1 MLYNRYRITSV
12 IKVETDIIVVLLNKM
27 KKPTIINPYH
37 AELYTQ
43 GDQIPGTNHHMTV
56 SALGTTTSKPSY
68 DRTRMG
74 RVKYLNVSI
83 TALVRYTH
91 GKKNGQPNNNFESL
105 WEQLRLKQD
114 SQIRLRSSIGCI

>member
-56 SALGTTTSKPSY
+56 SALGTTTLKPSY

-105 WEQLRLKQD
+105 WEQLRIGLKQD
-114 SQIRLRSSIGCI
+114 SQIRL